1 MACDV
6 VSVVIWSLPS
16 HKELKIQSPRVA
28 VVDKCVE
35 DVLEAC
41 SKEQNKDRFCT
52 FLYGTSD
59 IAEVNIRHPQVY
71 WTDTRTRQPG
81 PPLLAANGSSIRTYG
96 KRTLSLHFAS
106 YTYLVRNI
114 HCIQAVSALLMLPY
128 TYI

>member
-59 IAEVNIRHPQVY
+59 IAEVNIRHPQACSV
-71 WTDTRTRQPG
+71 
-81 PPLLAANGSSIRTYG
+81 I
-96 KRTLSLHFAS
+96 SLKGEIVGFFWEDIS
-106 YTYLVRNI
+106 
-114 HCIQAVSALLMLPY
+114 
-128 TYI
+128 